1 VLSATVVSVV
11 AMLEPVVA
19 ALVGWVWFAE
29 TLNSVQLVGM
39 AAVLAGILLAQT
51 ARDVEPSLP
60 PPQ

>member
-1 VLSATVVSVV
+1 
-11 AMLEPVVA
+11 MLEPVVA
-19 ALVGWVWFAE
+19 ALVGWVWFSE
-29 TLNSVQLVGM
+29 TLNPVQLVGM